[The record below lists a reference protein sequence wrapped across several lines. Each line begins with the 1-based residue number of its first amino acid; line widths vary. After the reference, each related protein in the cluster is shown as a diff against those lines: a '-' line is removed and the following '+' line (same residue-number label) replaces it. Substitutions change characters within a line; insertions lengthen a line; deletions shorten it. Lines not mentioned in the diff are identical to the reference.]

1 MSLTEKEIHQVD
13 EMIKSY
19 KRTMK
24 YIRNQ
29 ILELERKKLKD
40 PVMEKFDFNVI
51 TRDTKK

>member
-19 KRTMK
+19 RHTMK

-29 ILELERKKLKD
+29 ILDLERKKLKD
-40 PVMEKFDFNVI
+40 PTMKKLDFKI
-51 TRDTKK
+51 IKREDKK